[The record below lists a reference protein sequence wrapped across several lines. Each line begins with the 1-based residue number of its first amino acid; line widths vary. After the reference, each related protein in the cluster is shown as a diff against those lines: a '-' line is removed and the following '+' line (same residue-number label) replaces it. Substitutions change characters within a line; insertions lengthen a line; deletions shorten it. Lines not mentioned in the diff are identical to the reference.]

1 MAVNLLNMVKE
12 METPS
17 EQIKPTNTNN
27 TNKTITYSEATK
39 AGKKTKETSQTRK
52 SRALFL
58 ENIGSDTTM
67 AQVQAALE
75 HKFSKPI
82 TVIVQAMGFDT
93 RYKRTGSIDILFTDP
108 AYKTKVLQSGIK
120 IAGIQH

>member
-17 EQIKPTNTNN
+17 EQNKPTNTN
-27 TNKTITYSEATK
+27 KTCSYSEATE
-39 AGKKTKETSQTRK
+39 AGTNKKEKPESRQ

-58 ENIGSDTTM
+58 RNIGPDTTM

-75 HKFSKPI
+75 QKFNKPI

-93 RYKRTGSIDILFTDP
+93 RYKRTGSIDILLTDP
-108 AYKTKVLQSGIK
+108 A
-120 IAGIQH
+120 